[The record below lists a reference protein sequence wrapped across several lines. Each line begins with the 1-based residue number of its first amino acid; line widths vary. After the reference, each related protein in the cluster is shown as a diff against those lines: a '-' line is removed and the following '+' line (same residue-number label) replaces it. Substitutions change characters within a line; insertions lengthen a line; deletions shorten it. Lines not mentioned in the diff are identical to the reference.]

1 MWDQWSNC
9 AGLKLVLLYI
19 FAVVVSCSLPDR
31 KPRLWSEVHSD
42 NFWSPSDTPNDCI
55 YLIFWGQQVNSSISF
70 LYLLFDPQF
79 SVNQM
84 NCLTVILQTLEP
96 AAECMM
102 LSWWMKIFLTQF
114 EHFSDVLMISPLFC
128 PVDAVFLCFCCV
140 IQEWFS
146 SAERRES
153 WMEMLSFVRR
163 AVFFIHYYSS
173 IELIWLEI
181 KFSFL

>member
-84 NCLTVILQTLEP
+84 NCLTVILQTLDL

-102 LSWWMKIFLTQF
+102 LSCWMKIFLTQF

-128 PVDAVFLCFCCV
+128 PVAAVFLCYTGRIFFC
-140 IQEWFS
+140 WK
-146 SAERRES
+146 ERKLNGDAIFCKEG
-153 WMEMLSFVRR
+153 
-163 AVFFIHYYSS
+163 S
-173 IELIWLEI
+173 IFHSLLLEHRI
-181 KFSFL
+181 DLTWN